1 MCCLTSMNRRGPT
14 TTCCPASSAICCAD
28 STVASNRARNSNAPP
43 SCPATR
49 ASASCCCPRRATA
62 PDAYTPAPLPPAGEG
77 GAQRRV
83 RVWLFVR
90 QLACQIRNDLP
101 HPPPNPSPAS
111 GSGAPY
117 WFLRGGRGLL
127 RNPPPLDPQLHPPPN
142 PMIPPRG
149 HAPPP

>member
-49 ASASCCCPRRATA
+49 ASASCCWPRRATA

-90 QLACQIRNDLP
+90 QLACQIRNDLTHP
-101 HPPPNPSPAS
+101 HPNPSPRSEEHTSELQSLMRISYAVFCLKKKNTITKNT
-111 GSGAPY
+111 PHQIQ
-117 WFLRGGRGLL
+117 
-127 RNPPPLDPQLHPPPN
+127 PDIQ
-142 PMIPPRG
+142 
-149 HAPPP
+149 

>member
-49 ASASCCCPRRATA
+49 ASASCCWPRRATA

-77 GAQRRV
+77 GAPRRA

-90 QLACQIRNDLP
+90 QLACQIRNDLTQ
-101 HPPPNPSPAS
+101 PPPNPSPAR
-111 GSGAPY
+111 GRAAPH
-117 WFLRGGRGLL
+117 WLLRGGRG
-127 RNPPPLDPQLHPPPN
+127 RPPHPQQQESPSHPN
-142 PMIPPRG
+142 SHTAAIAQHKLG
-149 HAPPP
+149 